1 MIHTIDERTIF
12 QFETNLETLAQSD
25 VSSLEADALTAL
37 FSMSTALT
45 AIRAAGHNQVVS
57 AYEEKLETQRQ
68 RHLDIQ
74 AAERQRYA
82 RDRDELNARIETCKD
97 KSATLAREYS
107 DTLAHVRT
115 LNARIE
121 RLTAPAPDAD
131 ANLAE
136 LMAYGLVPASENENA

>member
-45 AIRAAGHNQVVS
+45 AIRAAGHNQ
-57 AYEEKLETQRQ
+57 LETQRQ